1 MDYDCAT
8 AVLDKACTITPGFE
22 SPTISPLKKEGWVAV
37 RSMVLKKDIHKV
49 MDDLFNLGAKGILV
63 TDIKAC
69 RL

>member
-1 MDYDCAT
+1 
-8 AVLDKACTITPGFE
+8 
-22 SPTISPLKKEGWVAV
+22 TISPLKKEGWVAV